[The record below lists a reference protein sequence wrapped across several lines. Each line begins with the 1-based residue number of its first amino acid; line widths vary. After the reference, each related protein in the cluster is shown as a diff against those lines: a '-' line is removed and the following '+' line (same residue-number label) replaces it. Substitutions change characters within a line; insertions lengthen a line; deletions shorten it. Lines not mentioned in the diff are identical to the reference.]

1 MFHTVKAG
9 LTLAAALAA
18 LLSAA
23 LLGAAQAQGSFPNR
37 PITMVVPVPAGGT
50 ADILCR
56 IGADQIKTEFGQNVV
71 VENRAGGAGGLV
83 GTESVFRA
91 PPDGY
96 TILCAPQLIYS
107 IGNALFP
114 RLAFDVRQFEPV
126 SILASYP
133 TLMLVRPELPVKDV
147 AELIA
152 YAKANPGKLNYGSQ
166 GIGQIGHL
174 AIEQLKHMAGVD
186 IVHVPFRGSAPAITA
201 LLGGQI
207 DVLPDLLPA
216 TKPHIDAGKIK
227 LIGVAGRE
235 PLKAYPDVPTLDRVL
250 PNFEADT
257 WMGVSAP
264 PGTPKDI
271 AGKLSDAVRVA
282 FQKPE
287 IKGKIEA
294 LNVDPRGTT
303 PEEMADLVRKS
314 ADRWTPV
321 IKAAKIS
328 IE

>member
-1 MFHTVKAG
+1 MFDTGRGAG
-9 LTLAAALAA
+9 LVRAGLALAAALA
-18 LLSAA
+18 LS
-23 LLGAAQAQGSFPNR
+23 GAAQAQGFPNR

-56 IGADQIKTEFGQNVV
+56 IGADQIKTELGQNVV

-83 GTESVFRA
+83 GTESVFRSA
-91 PPDGY
+91 PDGY
-96 TILCAPQLIYS
+96 TILCGPQLIYS

-114 RLAFDVRQFEPV
+114 KLAFDVRQFEPV

-133 TLMLVRPELPVKDV
+133 TILLVRPDLPVTDV
-147 AELIA
+147 SELIA

-174 AIEQLKHMAGVD
+174 ALEQLKHMAGVD

-216 TKPHIDAGKIK
+216 TKPHIDGGKIK

-235 PLKAYPDVPTLDRVL
+235 PLKAYPTVPTIDRVL

-264 PGTPKDI
+264 PGTPKEVVR
-271 AGKLSDAVRVA
+271 KLSDAIRVA
-282 FQKPE
+282 FQKPD

-303 PEEMADLVRKS
+303 PEEMAELVQKS

-321 IKAAKIS
+321 IKAANIT
-328 IE
+328 IN

>member
-1 MFHTVKAG
+1 MFHTVRRGAVA
-9 LTLAAALAA
+9 AAALAA
-18 LLSAA
+18 LV
-23 LLGAAQAQGSFPNR
+23 GAAQAQGFPNR
-37 PITMVVPVPAGGT
+37 QITMVVPVPAGGT

-56 IGADQIKTEFGQNVV
+56 IGADQIRTELGQNVV

-83 GTESVFRA
+83 GTESVFRS

-96 TILCAPQLIYS
+96 TILCAPQLTYS

-114 RLAFDVRQFEPV
+114 RLAFDVRQFEPI

-133 TLMLVRPELPVKDV
+133 TILLVRPDLPVNSV

-174 AIEQLKHMAGVD
+174 AMEQFKHMTGVD
-186 IVHVPFRGSAPAITA
+186 MVHVPFRGSAPAITA
-201 LLGGQI
+201 LLGSQI

-216 TKPHIDAGKIK
+216 SKPHIDAGKFK
-227 LIGVAGRE
+227 LIAVAGTE
-235 PLKAYPDVPTLDRVL
+235 PLEAFPNVPTVARTL

-264 PGTPKDI
+264 PGTPKDVTK
-271 AGKLSDAVRVA
+271 KLSDAIRIA

-287 IKGKIEA
+287 IRGKIEA
-294 LNVDPRGTT
+294 LNIDPRGTT
-303 PEEMADLVRKS
+303 PEGMAELIQKS
-314 ADRWTPV
+314 ADRWVPV
-321 IKAAKIS
+321 LKKASIS
-328 IE
+328 IN